1 MVELIVGLQG
11 SGKTKKII
19 DLVNNAAQTSDG
31 CVVCIEKGEKLR
43 FNITHSVRLVNTAH
57 YDIETADAL
66 YGLVCGLYAEN
77 YDITHVFIDS
87 ALKICGKDIEAFA
100 AFVKRADAISDKHG
114 FECIMTASVEKDAL
128 PEDIKKYL
136 AE

>member
-19 DLVNNAAQTSDG
+19 DLVNNAAKTSDG
-31 CVVCIEKGEKLR
+31 CVVCIEKGVKLR
-43 FNITHSVRLVNTAH
+43 FNVTNAVRLVNTAH
-57 YDIETADAL
+57 YDIETADSL
-66 YGLVCGLYAEN
+66 YGLVCGLNAGN

-87 ALKICGKDIEAFA
+87 ALKICSKNLEAFA
-100 AFVKRADAISDKHG
+100 DFVKRADAISDKHG
-114 FECIMTASVEKDAL
+114 FKCIMTSSIEKDGL

-136 AE
+136 IE